1 MQGALRRLFRRI
13 QREHRK
19 MPDRKIN
26 LKKYMSNK
34 RKKDRNKLTSFDL
47 SEAADPAL
55 YAIKPN
61 EIEMSESYSS
71 KNGILARLKAHW
83 LIVGVVA
90 FLALGALGA
99 GLKYLEEDA
108 RQQMLSGKLKTG
120 SGNNQSL
127 LNSINPFL
135 PAAPVVN
142 STHQLSKEYIYAGD
156 RLLAVEDANATAVP
170 PSDIAVWRPDTGGW
184 YVMGASG
191 VMRVAEGWGLS
202 GDFPRPGDYDGD
214 GKTDFCV
221 FRPSTNT
228 WLIRRSS
235 NGGIDS
241 VGFGIADDIPAP
253 ADFDGDG
260 ITDVAVL
267 RKNVPTTGWG
277 TWYVRKSSDQGFLG
291 IEIEIDSDT
300 DEKKLAPA
308 DYDGD
313 GKADATVWRS
323 ADMSFR
329 TKRSSDGAFQ
339 TISFGQASAQL
350 VPGDYDGDGKADY
363 AIRRQSDG
371 NWIIRYSTTGTIQ
384 PSVGWGLAT
393 DIGVQN
399 DYDADG
405 RVDFGVFRNGAWY
418 IKHISNGSERIE
430 NWGQQYDIPVPV
442 FYRR

>member
-1 MQGALRRLFRRI
+1 
-13 QREHRK
+13 
-19 MPDRKIN
+19 
-26 LKKYMSNK
+26 MSNK
-34 RKKDRNKLTSFDL
+34 RKKDRNKIAALDL
-47 SEAADPAL
+47 SAVGDKHSS
-55 YAIKPN
+55 AIVSR
-61 EIEMSESYSS
+61 EIQPLENQLS
-71 KNGILARLKAHW
+71 KSGLLARLKAHW
-83 LIVGVVA
+83 LIIGIVA
-90 FLALGALGA
+90 FLALGTLGA

-120 SGNNQSL
+120 NDNNQSL

-156 RLLAVEDANATAVP
+156 RLLAVEDAKATAVP
-170 PSDIAVWRPDTGGW
+170 PTDFAVWRESTGGW

-191 VMRVAEGWGLS
+191 VMRAAEGWGTE
-202 GDFPRPGDYDGD
+202 DDIARPGDYDGD

-241 VGFGIADDIPAP
+241 VGFGIANDIPAP

-267 RKNVPTTGWG
+267 RKFVPSSDKG
-277 TWYVRKSSDQGFLG
+277 TWYIRKSSDQGYWAL
-291 IEIEIDSDT
+291 EIEIDSDT

-313 GKADATVWRS
+313 GKADLTVWRS
-323 ADMSFR
+323 ETMSFR
-329 TKRSSDGAFQ
+329 TRRSSDGAFQ
-339 TISFGQASAQL
+339 TISMGQASKQL
-350 VPGDYDGDGKADY
+350 VSGDYDGDGKADY
-363 AIRRQSDG
+363 ALRRQSDG
-371 NWIIRYSTTGTIQ
+371 KWIIRYSTTGTIQ
-384 PSVGWGLAT
+384 DPIGWGLVG
-393 DIGVQN
+393 DIGVPN

-405 RVDFGVFRNGAWY
+405 KVDLGVFRAGEWY
-418 IKHISNGSERIE
+418 ITKSSNQEVWIE
-430 NWGQQYDIPVPV
+430 NWGQGGDIPVPV